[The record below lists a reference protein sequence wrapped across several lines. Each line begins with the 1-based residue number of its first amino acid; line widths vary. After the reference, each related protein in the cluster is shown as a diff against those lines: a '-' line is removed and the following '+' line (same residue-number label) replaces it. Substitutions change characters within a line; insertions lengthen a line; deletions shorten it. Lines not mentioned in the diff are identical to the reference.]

1 MYFLGQSCET
11 DTKRPAP
18 CVRTGPGSGP
28 VPISN
33 SRSLKG
39 SVKSGQGLSSYT
51 MTVLRAG
58 VSSVVLKRF
67 LSRVLAIFFA
77 PEMLTSKHLWMC
89 NIQAEVF

>member
-1 MYFLGQSCET
+1 M
-11 DTKRPAP
+11 
-18 CVRTGPGSGP
+18 
-28 VPISN
+28 PISN
-33 SRSLKG
+33 SRSHKG
-39 SVKSGQGLSSYT
+39 VLRCVKSGQGLSSYT

-77 PEMLTSKHLWMC
+77 PEMLTSKHLWLC